1 MLGQALTLWRR
12 HLGAFL
18 VASAIALMPA
28 HVVKTGLLAALRYRA
43 EVASNAGPVARQ
55 PAERQERLRD
65 QVSANESPPARDP
78 GKRTERALDAIRDL
92 AIRDL
97 PEASKLETFLLDALL
112 LAASLPLF
120 AAGVYFAL
128 AALMPMIEAC
138 RAGTPCSAAQAWEIV
153 GARFGALAMT
163 CALAAVLIL
172 AGVLF
177 FVLPGFALALGFVFA
192 LPAVLVEG
200 QCGIGALSRA
210 LALAG
215 RVMPRLI
222 GVAILFPLFR
232 LAAALGAAA
241 ILPRAAMV
249 PRLLLADAVSIL
261 LFPLPIAALAL
272 LFDEARRSATATG
285 ASTGSTA

>member
-1 MLGQALTLWRR
+1 VLGQALTLWRH

-18 VASAIALMPA
+18 VASTIALMPA

-43 EVASNAGPVARQ
+43 VAADNKGPVARK
-55 PAERQERLRD
+55 PAEQQERLRD
-65 QVSANESPPARDP
+65 QVAANESPPAPDP
-78 GKRTERALDAIRDL
+78 GKRTEGPIEAVREL
-92 AIRDL
+92 ASREL

-112 LAASLPLF
+112 LAASLPLL

-138 RAGTPCSAAQAWEIV
+138 RAGAPLSAPQAWEIV
-153 GARFGALAMT
+153 GARFGALAST

-172 AGVLF
+172 AGVLCC
-177 FVLPGFALALGFVFA
+177 VLPGVALALGFVFA

-200 QCGIGALSRA
+200 QCGIGALHRA
-210 LALAG
+210 LSLSV

-222 GVAILFPLFR
+222 GVALLFPLVR
-232 LAAALGAAA
+232 LFAALGAAA

-249 PRLLLADAVSIL
+249 QRLLLADAVSIL

-272 LFDEARRSATATG
+272 LFDEARRPDQYMRRISAPG
-285 ASTGSTA
+285 